1 MKETTG
7 VITNHLS
14 QYLQNITYIFAR
26 VLGLCK
32 FYLKVLHPVFTL
44 LANATRTF
52 ASVVKTFLF
61 LLFVAD
67 GSKVCFEPSL
77 SNICLLHVVKDKFV
91 AHLPWLGC
99 ELLLFFF
106 NFQKS
111 WKFFPRHAHWKS
123 LIVWLGLFMTARQ
136 QGFIQQQKQQ
146 SCHHLLEKI
155 ETVSPKSP
163 SWLVYLCLH
172 KQA

>member
-14 QYLQNITYIFAR
+14 QCLQNMSTYIFAR
-26 VLGLCK
+26 VLELCK

-44 LANATRTF
+44 LANATPTF

-77 SNICLLHVVKDKFV
+77 SKICLLHVVKAKFV
-91 AHLPWLGC
+91 AHL
-99 ELLLFFF
+99 
-106 NFQKS
+106 
-111 WKFFPRHAHWKS
+111 A
-123 LIVWLGLFMTARQ
+123 
-136 QGFIQQQKQQ
+136 
-146 SCHHLLEKI
+146 
-155 ETVSPKSP
+155 
-163 SWLVYLCLH
+163 
-172 KQA
+172 

>member
-14 QYLQNITYIFAR
+14 QYLQNMTYIFAR

-99 ELLLFFF
+99 EFFF
-106 NFQKS
+106 
-111 WKFFPRHAHWKS
+111 FFF
-123 LIVWLGLFMTARQ
+123 LISKKVENSFLGMLIEKVWL
-136 QGFIQQQKQQ
+136 
-146 SCHHLLEKI
+146 SDWVC
-155 ETVSPKSP
+155 
-163 SWLVYLCLH
+163 SWLLVNRDSFSSKNNKAAITC
-172 KQA
+172 

>member
-14 QYLQNITYIFAR
+14 QYLQNMTYIFAR

-67 GSKVCFEPSL
+67 GFKVCFEPSL

-91 AHLPWLGC
+91 AHLP
-99 ELLLFFF
+99 
-106 NFQKS
+106 
-111 WKFFPRHAHWKS
+111 
-123 LIVWLGLFMTARQ
+123 
-136 QGFIQQQKQQ
+136 
-146 SCHHLLEKI
+146 
-155 ETVSPKSP
+155 
-163 SWLVYLCLH
+163 
-172 KQA
+172 